1 MKQNFLLM
9 LCIGY
14 WDTLCKTWLQ
24 SDPDSSSW
32 GSFCRGHSHHRSRNQ
47 PNIYL
52 VMTGI
57 FSITVHI
64 NCFTWQYCRESTLT
78 CMSFILYIHWPIK
91 VMCPLDT
98 SFKGIDNMKCKS
110 FGEVL
115 DRITCICTYFHLLD
129 TLSLF
134 LIFWYSYVSV
144 YTYIYAIHK
153 YIRSVHKLRNIMMS
167 FEIHQT

>member
-9 LCIGY
+9 LCTGY

-91 VMCPLDT
+91 VMCLLDI
-98 SFKGIDNMKCKS
+98 SFKGINNMKCKS

-115 DRITCICTYFHLLD
+115 DRITCMCILISICWTRYHYFQYFD
-129 TLSLF
+129 
-134 LIFWYSYVSV
+134 
-144 YTYIYAIHK
+144 IYMWVFIH
-153 YIRSVHKLRNIMMS
+153 ICHTQVL
-167 FEIHQT
+167 